1 MADLALSVGRLLFA
15 LFLVGLNGFFVAS
28 EFALVRIRS
37 TSVDRLVSDGR
48 TGSKTLRNVVDNLDD
63 YLATTQLGITIASLG
78 LGWVGEPAIAALIE
92 PVLGEFLP
100 QSTMHLVAIAIGF
113 SVITFLHVVFG
124 ELAPKTIA
132 IQRAERIALFVAMP
146 MRISYLLLYPG
157 IIVFNGAANAFTKLL
172 GVDSA
177 SETTETFH
185 EEEIRA
191 ILARSGQEGQ
201 IDLTEAEMAA
211 QVFELDDRTARGV
224 MVPRPDVVSV
234 DPDQTVTDLR
244 DLVRSAGHTRYP
256 VVDDEDTIVGFVDVK
271 DVLTADDETVT
282 AGDLARDLTIVP
294 ETITVDDLL
303 ARLQTEHNQMA
314 AVIDEW
320 GVMQGIVT
328 IEDVTEAVVG
338 EIYDEFDSPDSEPS
352 VVSLA
357 EGGYAADG
365 SVSVEAVNEL
375 VDTEFSQDGT
385 QSIGGFVLDALGR
398 APEIGDRIDRH
409 GYTLEVTDIDD
420 TRISRVTIRDEESTD
435 DEPSEQNR

>member
-1 MADLALSVGRLLFA
+1 MADLALSIGRLLFA
-15 LFLVGLNGFFVAS
+15 LFLVALNGFFVAS

-48 TGSKTLRNVVDNLDD
+48 AGSGTLRNVVDNLDN

-78 LGWVGEPAIAALIE
+78 LGWVGEPAVAALIE
-92 PVLGEFLP
+92 PILGEFLSE
-100 QSTMHLVAIAIGF
+100 STVHLVAIAIGF

-132 IQRAERIALFVAMP
+132 IQRAEQIALFIAMP
-146 MRISYLLLYPG
+146 MRISYLLLLPG

-172 GVDSA
+172 GVNPA
-177 SETTETFH
+177 SETEETYQ

-201 IDLTEAEMAA
+201 IDHSEAEMAA
-211 QVFELDDRTARGV
+211 QVFELDDRTARSV

-234 DPDQTVTDLR
+234 DPEQSLADLR
-244 DLVRSAGHTRYP
+244 ELVRSAGHTRYP
-256 VVDDEDTIVGFVDVK
+256 VVDDEDNIQGFVDVK
-271 DVLTADDETVT
+271 DVLTAEGDAVT
-282 AGDLARDLTIVP
+282 AGDLSRDLTIVP

-303 ARLQTEHNQMA
+303 ARLQSEHNQMA
-314 AVIDEW
+314 ATIDEW

-352 VVSLA
+352 VVTLA

-365 SVSVEAVNEL
+365 SVPVEAVNEL
-375 VDTEFSQDGT
+375 VDAEFSQEET
-385 QSIGGFVLDALGR
+385 ESIGGLVLAALGR
-398 APEIGDRIDRH
+398 APEIGDRIERN
-409 GYTLEVTDIDD
+409 GYVLEVTDVDGA
-420 TRISRVTIRDEESTD
+420 RISRVSIRTEESTD
-435 DEPSEQNR
+435 DERSSENN

>member
-1 MADLALSVGRLLFA
+1 MADLLLSVGRLLFA

-48 TGSKTLRNVVDNLDD
+48 AGSRTLRNVVDNLDD

-157 IIVFNGAANAFTKLL
+157 IVVFNGAANAFTKLL

-201 IDLTEAEMAA
+201 IGHSEAEMAA
-211 QVFELDDRTARGV
+211 QVFKLDDRTARSV

-234 DPDQTVTDLR
+234 EPDQQVSTLR
-244 DLVRSAGHTRYP
+244 DLVRSTGHTRYP
-256 VVDDEDTIVGFVDVK
+256 VVDDEDNIQGFIDVK
-271 DVLTADDETVT
+271 DVLTAEDESAT

-303 ARLQTEHNQMA
+303 ARLQSEHNQMA

-320 GVMQGIVT
+320 GVMQGIAT

-338 EIYDEFDSPDSEPS
+338 EIYDNFDSPDSDPS

-357 EGGYAADG
+357 DGGYAADG
-365 SVSVEAVNEL
+365 SVQIETVNEL
-375 VDTEFSQDGT
+375 VDTGFSHDET
-385 QSIGGFVLDALGR
+385 ESIGGLVLDALGR
-398 APEIGDRIDRH
+398 APEIGDRIQRND
-409 GYTLEVTDIDD
+409 YVFEVTDTDGA
-420 TRISRVTIRDEESTD
+420 RISRVTIRAKESID
-435 DEPSEQNR
+435 DETTEENN